1 MNYYVA
7 RDGEPQGPFTHQQLA
22 QQGITP
28 DTLVY
33 NETMA
38 NWTPAGSIPELQ
50 AMIFGG
56 ATPAAAA
63 PNGGYVPCN
72 GPAPGNQ
79 QPMQPIEPQPKTWL
93 VESILATLFCCLPLG
108 IVGIVYASQV
118 SSSYSVGDYKN
129 AKFKSQMAG
138 KWVKASF
145 IVGLLGIL
153 LYFVF
158 VVLLGVGASMM

>member
-1 MNYYVA
+1 
-7 RDGEPQGPFTHQQLA
+7 
-22 QQGITP
+22 
-28 DTLVY
+28 
-33 NETMA
+33 MA

-72 GPAPGNQ
+72 GPAPGYQ

-158 VVLLGVGASMM
+158 VVFIGVGTSMM